1 MDKEMKRLCTIC
13 ARGGS
18 EGVKGKNVRPL
29 LGKPL
34 IVYSIEQALESRQFD
49 AIAISSDSEEI
60 LSIAGNSGADYLIRR
75 PAELAENTS
84 PKLPVIKHCVR
95 EMEHL
100 SAQRYEIVVDL
111 DATSPLRAVSDIV
124 KVIGLLEKKNVSNVI
139 TGMPAKRS
147 PYFNLVEVN
156 SKGTVQL
163 SKPLPVAV
171 TRRQDSPKCYD
182 MNASIYAWKRDVL
195 FESLTIFNHD
205 TLLYVMPEER
215 SIDIDTELDF
225 EFVTYIMDKR
235 VSGEGLSGDK

>member
-1 MDKEMKRLCTIC
+1 MKHLCTIC

-18 EGVKGKNVRPL
+18 VGVKGKNIRPL

-34 IVYSIEQALESRQFD
+34 ITYSIEQALESKQFD
-49 AIAISSDSEEI
+49 AIAVSSDSEKI
-60 LSIAGNSGADYLIRR
+60 LSIAREYGADYLIHR

-84 PKLPVIKHCVR
+84 PKLPAIQHCVK
-95 EMEHL
+95 EVENL
-100 SAQRYEIVVDL
+100 SAQGIEIVVDL

-124 KVIGLLEKKNVSNVI
+124 NVIELIEHKKVSNVI

-156 SKGTVQL
+156 SEGTVML

-195 FESLTIFNHD
+195 FESPTIFNHD

-215 SIDIDTELDF
+215 SIDIDTDLDF
-225 EFVTYIMDKR
+225 EFVTYIMGKR
-235 VSGEGLSGDK
+235 VSSEGLSGDK

>member
-1 MDKEMKRLCTIC
+1 MKRLCTIC

-34 IVYSIEQALESRQFD
+34 IVYSIEQALETRQFD
-49 AIAISSDSEEI
+49 IVAISSDSEEI
-60 LSIAGNSGADYLIRR
+60 LSIAGDSGAEFLIRR

-95 EMEHL
+95 EVERI
-100 SAQRYEIVVDL
+100 SAKRYEIVVDL

-124 KVIGLLEKKNVSNVI
+124 EVIRLLEEKNVSNVI
-139 TGMPAKRS
+139 TGMPAKHS
-147 PYFNLVEVN
+147 PYFNLVEVD

-163 SKPLPVAV
+163 SKPLPVGI

-195 FESLTIFNHD
+195 FENPTIFNHD

-225 EFVTYIMDKR
+225 ELVAYIMGKR
-235 VSGEGLSGDK
+235 LNGEGLSGDK

>member
-1 MDKEMKRLCTIC
+1 MDREMRRLCTIC

-34 IVYSIEQALESRQFD
+34 IVYSIDQALKSGQFD
-49 AIAISSDSEEI
+49 VIAISSDSEEI
-60 LSIAGNSGADYLIRR
+60 LSIAGNSGVDYLVRR

-95 EMEHL
+95 EVEHL

-124 KVIGLLEKKNVSNVI
+124 NVIRLLETKNVSNVI

-156 SKGTVQL
+156 PEGTVQL
-163 SKPLPVAV
+163 SKPLSVAV
-171 TRRQDSPKCYD
+171 TRRQDSQKCYD

-195 FESLTIFNHD
+195 FESPTIFNHD
-205 TLLYVMPEER
+205 TLLYDMPEER
-215 SIDIDTELDF
+215 SIDIDSELDF
-225 EFVTYIMDKR
+225 EIVELIMRKR
-235 VSGEGLSGDK
+235 DAK

>member
-1 MDKEMKRLCTIC
+1 MDREMKRLCTIC

-75 PAELAENTS
+75 PAGLAENTS
-84 PKLPVIKHCVR
+84 PKLSVIKHCVR
-95 EMEHL
+95 EVEHL

-124 KVIGLLEKKNVSNVI
+124 NVIGLLEKKKVSNVI

-156 SKGTVQL
+156 SKGIVKL

-182 MNASIYAWKRDVL
+182 MNASIYAWTRAAL
-195 FESLTIFNHD
+195 FDCPTLFNAD
-205 TLLYVMPEER
+205 TRLFVMPEER
-215 SIDIDTELDF
+215 SIDIDSELDF
-225 EFVTYIMDKR
+225 EIVELIMRRRVTK
-235 VSGEGLSGDK
+235 

>member
-1 MDKEMKRLCTIC
+1 MRRLCTIC

-18 EGVKGKNVRPL
+18 EGVKGKNVRLL

-34 IVYSIEQALESRQFD
+34 IVYSIEHAKESMQFD
-49 AIAISSDSEEI
+49 AIAVSSDSEEI
-60 LSIAGNSGADYLIRR
+60 LSIAANAGADHLIRR

-95 EMEHL
+95 EVEQIL
-100 SAQRYEIVVDL
+100 AQRFEIVIDL

-124 KVIGLLEKKNVSNVI
+124 EVIGLLEKKNVSNVI

-163 SKPLPVAV
+163 SKTLPVAV

-195 FESLTIFNHD
+195 YGSLSIFNHD

-225 EFVTYIMDKR
+225 ELVRYIIDKR